1 MKLDIARVIVSYF
14 CSNIICWQQAGG
26 AIVMDAD
33 ATAALHKI
41 GVAATDDS
49 FKFIWL
55 KVCY

>member
-1 MKLDIARVIVSYF
+1 
-14 CSNIICWQQAGG
+14 
-26 AIVMDAD
+26 MDAD